1 MESTSSGLFSPLH
14 LMPVDLWEAA
24 YDHLTREGKTG
35 GLGFV
40 ADSV

>member
-1 MESTSSGLFSPLH
+1 MESASVLLSPLH

-24 YDHLTREGKTG
+24 YDRLTREGKTW

-40 ADSV
+40 ADSM